1 MQLDQIDIIDSN
13 MEYLVGLDYC
23 AYRMPCKV
31 VMGDRSYK
39 LTNKK
44 YQAKINMLDVYKE
57 ALTLKK
63 DNLAQ
68 SDSKSSIFDATS
80 NLGPEPQ
87 KKAIGLE
94 NSIAQLKDAI
104 DKVKSESG
112 SQEGENIIK

>member
-1 MQLDQIDIIDSN
+1 
-13 MEYLVGLDYC
+13 
-23 AYRMPCKV
+23 
-31 VMGDRSYK
+31 
-39 LTNKK
+39 
-44 YQAKINMLDVYKE
+44 MLDVYKE

-80 NLGPEPQ
+80 NLGSEPQ

-104 DKVKSESG
+104 EKVKSESG
-112 SQEGENIIK
+112 SQEGKNIIKQLESTAKKEVKRNLEDIYTEVVIDEVNNELMKSI